1 MELRSEHPTGPWA
14 DVANEL
20 GKKDYECK
28 VRFKEIKPEGW
39 QPRNA
44 KGGGDKKQKQNK
56 QKEVR
61 GQKEGAKKEEEKKN
75 EASGGGW
82 DNPAATGAWDTA
94 VNGWG
99 ATDTKGSSQ
108 NNGGGWDSTPAW
120 SGREETFG
128 NKKGSPQNNSGGW
141 DSTSAWPGQEDTS
154 GDKKDNNN
162 DNWASGG
169 DSGDWAGIWDNNEKG
184 NNDEGGFK
192 ADQGGWGPG
201 GADSGGVGADTW
213 GNATGGGP
221 NTGNVDAWPS
231 APVFHDSSPNGI
243 KPRSRKSASHAG
255 SKQHSTRKPEMPSA
269 IAPIEYELRPD
280 STFSTDDLRLV
291 ARILQQ
297 DCKMVWDRVSWRF
310 RDKTGRDLHPDI
322 FEKKITGGIEGKRS
336 EGGRHY

>member
-120 SGREETFG
+120 SGQEETF
-128 NKKGSPQNNSGGW
+128 
-141 DSTSAWPGQEDTS
+141 

-184 NNDEGGFK
+184 NK
-192 ADQGGWGPG
+192 ADEGGWGPG

-231 APVFHDSSPNGI
+231 APVFNDSSPNGI

-310 RDKTGRDLHPDI
+310 RDKTGRDLHPDV